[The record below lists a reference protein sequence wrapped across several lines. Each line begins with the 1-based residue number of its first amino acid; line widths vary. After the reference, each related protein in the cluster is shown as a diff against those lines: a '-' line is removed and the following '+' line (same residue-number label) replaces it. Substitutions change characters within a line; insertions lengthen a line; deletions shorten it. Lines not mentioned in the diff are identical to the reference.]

1 VCCNRSSGCRE
12 HNVVDVEEEVDDVRV
27 PPVDEERG
35 VRLGL
40 DEADGG

>member
-1 VCCNRSSGCRE
+1 VKKVGGGCRE
-12 HNVVDVEEEVDDVRV
+12 HNVVDVEQEVDGVV
-27 PPVDEERG
+27 AAPVDEQGR